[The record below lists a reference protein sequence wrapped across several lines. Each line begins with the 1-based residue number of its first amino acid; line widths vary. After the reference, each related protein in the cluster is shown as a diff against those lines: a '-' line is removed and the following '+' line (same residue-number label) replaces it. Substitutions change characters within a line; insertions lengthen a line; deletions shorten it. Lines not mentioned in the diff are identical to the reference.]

1 MHIQVCHTSSH
12 PTVCKQEVHFK
23 KRLKTFKPL
32 GSANGDGA
40 GEGKN
45 SRQRRNLQAR
55 KRRFSGKIL
64 KSGPLRVH
72 FQLSGAKIR
81 EFVGNTDIKF
91 IPWQHTNTL
100 FKLGW
105 LPTKIR
111 RRVHV
116 KSKLTTLSEG
126 KWNGEKLP
134 CPSPHSPESLFTG
147 YRNPNVLPNPDQPLK
162 EQGFWSP
169 TPQLTGTSAHVKL
182 TTIWARGVT
191 AKWGH
196 QKQKPPKVEA
206 KACH

>member
-12 PTVCKQEVHFK
+12 TTVCKQEVHFK

-81 EFVGNTDIKF
+81 GFVEYTDIKF
-91 IPWQHTNTL
+91 IP
-100 FKLGW
+100 
-105 LPTKIR
+105 
-111 RRVHV
+111 
-116 KSKLTTLSEG
+116 
-126 KWNGEKLP
+126 
-134 CPSPHSPESLFTG
+134 
-147 YRNPNVLPNPDQPLK
+147 
-162 EQGFWSP
+162 
-169 TPQLTGTSAHVKL
+169 
-182 TTIWARGVT
+182 
-191 AKWGH
+191 
-196 QKQKPPKVEA
+196 
-206 KACH
+206 